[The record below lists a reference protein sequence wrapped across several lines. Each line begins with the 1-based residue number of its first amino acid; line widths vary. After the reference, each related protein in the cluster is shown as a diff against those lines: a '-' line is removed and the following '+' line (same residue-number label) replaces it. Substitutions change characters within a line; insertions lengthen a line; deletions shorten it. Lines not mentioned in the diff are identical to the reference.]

1 MGGGWTCP
9 LIRGCTGPR
18 WDRMDLRSKRQIST
32 NQRGG
37 THRLGG
43 WLRGDLVLPSRA
55 VAHRCMTRAI
65 HDPNAR
71 RRVPKRSRNQPRGD
85 PQREVEK
92 PLRAWCFFPP
102 IPPRCGRMGG
112 GGSVAATEDT
122 LLWISQRTRHT
133 RRGSLVP
140 TLGFPRQHTSRS
152 SHPVRPCPFPPHAQ
166 RTRLSPSLLH
176 PSVLCALGPSPWF
189 SSSIRSGSIGQAGSR
204 PGFRLVE
211 VDFQG
216 DGRATWTI
224 SPSTTRRVQ
233 FRVSFANSPRASSD
247 LLFRPSTER
256 RPWLPPPSYSKL
268 WPRPSA
274 STRSPR

>member
-1 MGGGWTCP
+1 MAGGWTSP
-9 LIRGCTGPR
+9 LIRGCTAPR

-37 THRLGG
+37 TKRLAW
-43 WLRGDLVLPSRA
+43 WLRGDLVIPSRV

-65 HDPNAR
+65 HDPNAK
-71 RRVPKRSRNQPRGD
+71 RRVPKRSRNQPTGD
-85 PQREVEK
+85 PQGDVEK
-92 PLRAWCFFPP
+92 PLRAWFFPLLFHQGSDGWVGVSRSRPPRTPSCGYPNEPIIPAEDFP
-102 IPPRCGRMGG
+102 IPYVTFLV
-112 GGSVAATEDT
+112 S
-122 LLWISQRTRHT
+122 TRPDL
-133 RRGSLVP
+133 RILFDRV
-140 TLGFPRQHTSRS
+140 
-152 SHPVRPCPFPPHAQ
+152 HPPPHAQ
-166 RTRLSPSLLH
+166 RTFPSPSLLL
-176 PSVLCALGPSPWF
+176 PSVLCAVRPSPWCF
-189 SSSIRSGSIGQAGSR
+189 SSIRSGSIGQAGSR

-216 DGRATWTI
+216 DGRGTWTI

-247 LLFRPSTER
+247 LLHPSTER